1 MLTKSNSKKKLWTKR
16 RKQFYRMQIDSLKVE
31 GVSFVREIAAVL
43 VQEENKG
50 DNLNIPLMAINR
62 VPEGQEAETG
72 TLRVDARAD
81 VSNLD
86 DYDAVPIG

>member
-1 MLTKSNSKKKLWTKR
+1 
-16 RKQFYRMQIDSLKVE
+16 
-31 GVSFVREIAAVL
+31 
-43 VQEENKG
+43 
-50 DNLNIPLMAINR
+50 MAINR

-86 DYDAVPIG
+86 DYDAVPIGKILG